1 MKARILVVDD
11 DLSIRETFE
20 QHLTE
25 CGHEVRSEADPREAL
40 RTLATFEAEVLF
52 TDVRMEG
59 LDGIELTRRALQGNP
74 DLDIV
79 VMTAFEDMRTAV
91 DAMSAGARDY
101 LIKPLDLDG
110 LDAVVQKCLAA
121 RIGRASLVAREEGLG
136 PGPDAEKGTRLMG
149 RDPSMIEVFKT
160 IGVLSQNRT
169 TVLIRGETGTGK
181 ERVAR
186 AIHES
191 SPAGDEPFVAVNC
204 TALSPSLLESE
215 LFGHVRGAFTGAVQ
229 GHKGFFEL
237 AGRGTIFL
245 DEIGDTSGDFQSKL
259 LRVLDEGEFFPV
271 GSEHPQRTEARVL
284 AATHRPLEEL
294 VEQGAFR
301 EDLYFRLRVVELPI
315 PPLRDRRG
323 DIATLANHFLDRI
336 RREQKV
342 DVAGLT
348 EEGLRRLEGH
358 DWPGNV
364 RELHNVLTRG
374 AILARG
380 GVIEPEHLELSGSVG
395 GAPRPSADATLAEM
409 EAAHVQAA
417 LKRNR
422 GNKRQ
427 TALSLGITRPRLDRL
442 IERHGLVLPD

>member
-11 DLSIRETFE
+11 DPSIRETFE

-25 CGHEVRSEADPREAL
+25 SGHEVRSEADPREAL
-40 RTLATFEAEVLF
+40 RTLAAFEPDVLF

-59 LDGIELTRRALQGNP
+59 LDGIELTRRALQGRP
-74 DLDIV
+74 GLDIV

-101 LIKPLDLDG
+101 LVKPLDLYR

-121 RIGRASLVAREEGLG
+121 RASRASLAGPDDGRG
-136 PGPDAEKGTRLMG
+136 PGPDAEKGAWLVG
-149 RDPSMIEVFKT
+149 RHPSMIEVFKT

-181 ERVAR
+181 ERAAR

-191 SPAGDEPFVAVNC
+191 SPARDEPFVAVNC

-245 DEIGDTSGDFQSKL
+245 DEIGDTSADFQSKL
-259 LRVLDEGEFFPV
+259 LRVLEEGEFYPV
-271 GSEHPQRTEARVL
+271 GSEHPRRTEARVV

-294 VEQGAFR
+294 VQQGAFR
-301 EDLYFRLRVVELPI
+301 EDLYFRLRVVEVPI

-342 DVAGLT
+342 DVAGLSK
-348 EEGLRRLEGH
+348 EGLRRLEEQ

-364 RELHNVLTRG
+364 RELHNVLTR
-374 AILARG
+374 AAVLARG
-380 GVIEPEHLELSGSVG
+380 GVIEPEHLELGGPVA
-395 GAPRPSADATLAEM
+395 GAPGPSANATLAEM
-409 EAAHVQAA
+409 EAAHVRAA
-417 LKRNR
+417 LERHR
-422 GNKRQ
+422 GNKRK
-427 TALSLGITRPRLDRL
+427 TADALGISRPRLDRL
-442 IERHGLVLPD
+442 IERYGLEVQD